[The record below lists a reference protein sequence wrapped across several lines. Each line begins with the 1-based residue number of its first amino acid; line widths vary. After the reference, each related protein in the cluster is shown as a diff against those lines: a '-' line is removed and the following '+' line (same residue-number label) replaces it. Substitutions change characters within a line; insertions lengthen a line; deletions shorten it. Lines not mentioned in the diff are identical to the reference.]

1 MLGSFGAGRRQVQIL
16 NRHDDCCIGAA
27 QHSGP
32 VPYDDAVRAYERQL
46 QDRLETLGAGAFRLQ
61 IDETAPGHQISLH
74 AARSLILPEL
84 EAVRAQEAAAGQV
97 RD

>member
-16 NRHDDCCIGAA
+16 NRHDDCCSGVA
-27 QHSGP
+27 QHRGP
-32 VPYDDAVRAYERQL
+32 VPYDDAVRAYQRQL
-46 QDRLETLGAGAFRLQ
+46 QDRVETLGASAFRLE

-74 AARSLILPEL
+74 AAPSLILPEL
-84 EAVRAQEAAAGQV
+84 EVVRTQEAAAGQV